1 VNGQRP
7 PVAATASV
15 LTLGTV
21 ASVVA
26 LAGAFVSGLIGVAWL
41 STLLSAVGVVVLLM
55 TPAAGLV
62 VTFLEL
68 RPGQPRAAQ
77 MALVVLAVLALST
90 VIAVLTR

>member
-1 VNGQRP
+1 MNDQRP

-26 LAGAFVSGLIGVAWL
+26 LAAAFVSGLIGAASL
-41 STLLSAVGVVVLLM
+41 STLLSTVGVVALLA
-55 TPAAGLV
+55 TPVAGLV
-62 VTFLEL
+62 VTFFEL
-68 RPGQPRAAQ
+68 RPSQPRAAQ